1 MSAIDSA
8 GATTTSARA
17 PAREW
22 HTVREASRATL
33 HLGAR
38 EVRLVLRTPGLWIPN
53 LITPL
58 LFFFVIVGSLS
69 ELAGQSGVENY
80 AAFQL
85 PFVLLFSAQGGSAGL
100 NMVNDIE
107 SGYFD
112 KLLLTPASRLAI
124 LIGAMGADFIR
135 IVVQGLIVAVV
146 ALATGMDFATGIL
159 GLLVMVV
166 LASLWGLAFSAMGFA
181 IALKTG
187 NPQATQN
194 TWLMVFPLLF
204 LTTGFAPLE
213 RLSGWLATAAR
224 FNPITYLL
232 RGLRSLSVTGW
243 DAGEIG
249 VALLAIAGL
258 GAITLT
264 LAFRAL
270 LGRVR

>member
-8 GATTTSARA
+8 GATTTSVRA

-181 IALKTG
+181 LALKTG

-243 DAGEIG
+243 DAWEIG

>member
-8 GATTTSARA
+8 SATTTSVRA

-22 HTVREASRATL
+22 HTVRETSRATL

-135 IVVQGLIVAVV
+135 IVVQGLIVAIV
-146 ALATGMDFATGIL
+146 ALATGMDFATGIP

-166 LASLWGLAFSAMGFA
+166 LASMWGLAFSAMGFA

-213 RLSGWLATAAR
+213 KLSGWLATAAR